1 MNHDLS
7 EKQLKILNFIKNEI
21 LDKGYPPAVREIC
34 DAVGLKSTSTVHGH
48 LERLEK
54 KGYIRRDPSKPR
66 AIEITDETFMP
77 SQKEMVS
84 VPIIGKVA
92 AGEPLLAVENIDDYF
107 PIPMDYMPNQQ
118 SFMLRVQGD
127 SMIDAGIF
135 NEDLILVQQ
144 QQHAKD
150 KDIVVALLDDS
161 VTVKRFFKESNHIRL
176 QPENSGMNPIIVDDV
191 TILGKVIGL
200 FRQF

>member
-1 MNHDLS
+1 
-7 EKQLKILNFIKNEI
+7 
-21 LDKGYPPAVREIC
+21 
-34 DAVGLKSTSTVHGH
+34 
-48 LERLEK
+48 
-54 KGYIRRDPSKPR
+54 
-66 AIEITDETFMP
+66 MP

-118 SFMLRVQGD
+118 SFMLRVQGN
-127 SMIDAGIF
+127 SMIEAGIF

-144 QQHAKD
+144 QNHAID

-161 VTVKRFFKESNHIRL
+161 VTVKRFFKETDHVRL
-176 QPENSGMNPIIVDDV
+176 QPENSAMEPIIVDDV

>member
-7 EKQLKILNFIKNEI
+7 EKQLKILNFIKDEI
-21 LDKGYPPAVREIC
+21 LGKGYPPAVREIC

-66 AIEITDETFMP
+66 AIEIIDETFMP

-118 SFMLRVQGD
+118 SFMLRVQGN
-127 SMIDAGIF
+127 SMIEAGIF

-144 QQHAKD
+144 QNHAID

-161 VTVKRFFKESNHIRL
+161 VTVKRFFKETDHVRL
-176 QPENSGMNPIIVDDV
+176 QPENSAMEPIIVNDV